1 VCSPSF
7 PQVFIPTVEHLYI
20 YENEYFFNRPRSQ
33 DDIENS
39 QWLEVLHPFTALKD
53 LHVSRGFL
61 PRIAPVFQDLV
72 GERVTEGLPVLQ
84 SIFLE
89 DLDPSGSVSREPSE
103 SLLPCDSL
111 PVTLWLSL
119 TGRENETSGWREM
132 IDRYSLHPLPITSG
146 IIYLS
151 TPVFLSVHCRAPET

>member
-1 VCSPSF
+1 
-7 PQVFIPTVEHLYI
+7 VEHLYI

-53 LHVSRGFL
+53 LHVSRGFS
-61 PRIAPVFQDLV
+61 PHIAPVFQDLA
-72 GERVTEGLPVLQ
+72 GERVTEVLPVLQ

-89 DLDPSGSVSREPSE
+89 DLDPSGPVSREPSE

-111 PVTLWLSL
+111 PVTL
-119 TGRENETSGWREM
+119 
-132 IDRYSLHPLPITSG
+132 
-146 IIYLS
+146 
-151 TPVFLSVHCRAPET
+151 